1 MSSTTSPEKDIA
13 AGVPGS
19 LAEERNVLGERGFDP
34 VDDRTRPVR
43 GIWIREENLSP
54 HTPEYAVETDS
65 FVVPSLPT
73 NLRELTVGLLSH
85 CFFRGGKGNFSGFER
100 NSLTEVRTG
109 RLTLTCEG
117 SDKFK
122 VFPFTDISQARIE
135 DLCNLIYS

>member
-19 LAEERNVLGERGFDP
+19 LVEERNVLGERGFDP

-85 CFFRGGKGNFSGFER
+85 CFFR